1 MFACIETM
9 EGSKKKGTSRFV
21 TDVTFLLSFLHGR
34 REEDIRHDIAGL
46 LGAEASEG
54 WEITFAKSSGWSHR
68 KEDKTKGH
76 SEP

>member
-1 MFACIETM
+1 MM
-9 EGSKKKGTSRFV
+9 EGSKKKEEGTSRFV
-21 TDVTFLLSFLHGR
+21 RDATFLLSFLHGR

-54 WEITFAKSSGWSHR
+54 WEITFAKSSGWFHH